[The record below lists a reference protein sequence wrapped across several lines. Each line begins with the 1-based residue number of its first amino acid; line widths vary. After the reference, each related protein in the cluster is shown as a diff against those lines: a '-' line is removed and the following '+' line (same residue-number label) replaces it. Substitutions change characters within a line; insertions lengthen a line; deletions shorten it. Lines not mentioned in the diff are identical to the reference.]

1 MPDETPARASSKEPT
16 KPLALHA
23 RIQRDVENRIV
34 SGEWPPG
41 TRIPFEHELTAEY
54 GCSRMTVNKA
64 LSELVKK
71 GLIERRRKSG
81 SYVRQP
87 EVLSAVLEIH
97 QLEREVRAL
106 GLAYD
111 FRLIEREERM
121 ADEGDR
127 KRLRLARPGRVL
139 SLKGLHTAGRR
150 PFCLEDRLVSLEE
163 VPQARETD
171 FARNPPGTWLLEQV
185 PWSAAEHRI
194 RATGADRDAADI
206 LDLAEGAPCLVIERR
221 TWNAS
226 GSITQVYLT
235 YPGDMH
241 TLVAQFAP
249 SARPG

>member
-1 MPDETPARASSKEPT
+1 MSDETARASGKVEAR
-16 KPLALHA
+16 PLPLHA

-111 FRLIEREERM
+111 FRLIEQVEHL
-121 ADEGDR
+121 ADDQQR
-127 KRLRLARPGRVL
+127 KRLILDRPGKIL
-139 SLKGLHTAGRR
+139 SVKGLHSAGQR
-150 PFCLEDRLVSLEE
+150 PFCLEDRLISLDE
-163 VPQARETD
+163 VPKARDVD
-171 FARNPPGTWLLEQV
+171 FRKDPPGTWLLEQV

-194 RATGADRDAADI
+194 KATGADASAAEMLDI
-206 LDLAEGAPCLVIERR
+206 AEGTPCLVIARR

-226 GSITQVYLT
+226 GSITQVHLT

-249 SARPG
+249 SARST

>member
-1 MPDETPARASSKEPT
+1 MADPRPDLSGKDTA

-23 RIQRDVENRIV
+23 RIQRDVEDRIV

-111 FRLIEREERM
+111 FTLLEREERV
-121 ADEGDR
+121 ADGSDS
-127 KRLRLARPGRVL
+127 KRLELERPGAVL

-150 PFCLEDRLVSLEE
+150 PFCFEDRLISLNE
-163 VPQARETD
+163 VPQALSAD
-171 FARNPPGTWLLEQV
+171 FSRHPPGTWLLEQV

-194 RATGADRDAADI
+194 RATGADRTAAEA
-206 LDLAEGAPCLVIERR
+206 LDLSEGAPCLMIARR
-221 TWNAS
+221 TWNAT
-226 GSITQVYLT
+226 GSITQVSLT

-249 SARPG
+249 SARSS